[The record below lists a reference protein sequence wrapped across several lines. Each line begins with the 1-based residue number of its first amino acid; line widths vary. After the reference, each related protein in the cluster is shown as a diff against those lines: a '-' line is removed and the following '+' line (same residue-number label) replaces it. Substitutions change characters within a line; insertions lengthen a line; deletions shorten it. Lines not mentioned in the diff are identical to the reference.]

1 MLALSVGCGE
11 EVGRLV
17 AFDKVRLVVE
27 LPASTVSMVWGTS
40 QVAEADLRER
50 AVLGLFSDGKISSR
64 KAAELPGLPRWDFFD
79 LLVRRQV
86 V

>member
-1 MLALSVGCGE
+1 M
-11 EVGRLV
+11 
-17 AFDKVRLVVE
+17 
-27 LPASTVSMVWGTS
+27 
-40 QVAEADLRER
+40 
-50 AVLGLFSDGKISSR
+50 LGLFSDGKISSR